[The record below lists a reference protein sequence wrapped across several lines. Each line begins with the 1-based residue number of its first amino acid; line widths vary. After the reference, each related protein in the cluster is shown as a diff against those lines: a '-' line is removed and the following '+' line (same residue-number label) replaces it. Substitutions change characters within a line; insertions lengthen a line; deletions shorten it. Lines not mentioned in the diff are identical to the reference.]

1 MARRCAV
8 TGKGT
13 RSGMQIARRGL
24 PKKKGGV
31 GLKTTGHCRRK
42 FKANI
47 QKVRVLL
54 PDGSVVRMK
63 LAATALKR
71 GLVPMTSGGKV
82 RLVPLVKALRGRN
95 REHLAKPA

>member
-1 MARRCAV
+1 MARRCVV
-8 TGKGT
+8 TGKST
-13 RSGMQIARRGL
+13 RAGKQIARRGL

-31 GLKTTGHCRRK
+31 GLKTTGHTLRK

-54 PDGSVVRMK
+54 PNGSVLRMK
-63 LAATALKR
+63 LSATALKR
-71 GLVPMTSGGKV
+71 GLVPMTEGGKV

-95 REHLAKPA
+95 RAFTRK